1 MRRLLDEGLDE
12 LAAGA
17 HEGLPGRIVVG
28 MGVGASALL
37 ILPVPTV
44 AVWIGAFLFGEVWGW
59 FSTRAQYLFAKGRRM
74 APVTRLERL
83 NQFTDLVFC
92 TIVWFALGLLFWL
105 TGSVE
110 GVVCAITIWLSL
122 MAFGQT
128 YSFSS
133 PIGYL
138 VSGGLPGAGM
148 LLTAGLAPHP
158 PGVAMAP
165 IYALLAL
172 AVFFA
177 IAGVRETLAARK
189 RFREA
194 KGSLKASELDYRI
207 LADNGADVV
216 TRRSADGRRLYISP
230 SIERVLGINPDE
242 LMATASLSYIHPD
255 DLGRFQAGQVAI
267 AEGAPGQTVEYRCIH
282 KNGSIVWAET
292 SFSRVNDGTDDIVS
306 ISRDISV
313 RKQLELELMAAAEQA
328 EAAAAAK
335 ADFLANMTH
344 ELRTPLTAIIGF
356 SDVLRQ
362 KGELQGADARYVG
375 LIHDASAT
383 LLSVVNSVLDFS
395 KLEAGGFDP
404 EASPFCAQAMAR
416 SMSAL
421 VDDQARAKGLSFE
434 LKAEGADTLLL
445 GDAPRLGQVLLNFL
459 SNAIKF
465 TQSGGIEVRVNQS
478 GEGQT
483 RRLRVEVRDSGI
495 GIPEADVGL
504 VFGRFTQADAS
515 VSRRF
520 GGTGLG
526 LAIAKRVIEH
536 MGGAIGAESRP
547 GQGSTFWFELDL
559 PVAGAAAAPHDHV
572 MTAAETDDDAR
583 PPRLLVVEDN
593 PVNRELLGVLLGVT
607 GADVHMA
614 VNGVE
619 AIEMMQAMRYD
630 LVLMDVQMPVM
641 DGLTATARIR
651 AFADRDAAAT
661 PIVAMT
667 ANVLPEQV
675 ERCRA
680 AGMNDHIGKP
690 IDPARLFGAIAK
702 WAAPRDDDA
711 QDAPQDAA
719 QNATAAGRA
728 AG

>member
-17 HEGLPGRIVVG
+17 HEGLPIRVVVG
-28 MGVGASALL
+28 LGVCGAALL
-37 ILPVPTV
+37 LLSAPVV
-44 AVWIGAFLFGEVWGW
+44 ALWAATFLVGEAWGW
-59 FSTRAQYLFAKGRRM
+59 ISTRAQYLHAKGRG
-74 APVTRLERL
+74 APVTNLQRL
-83 NQFTDLVFC
+83 NQFADLVFC
-92 TIVWFALGLLFWL
+92 SAVWFALGFLFWT
-105 TGSVE
+105 TGRVE
-110 GVVCAITIWLSL
+110 GVICAVTIWLSL

-128 YSFSS
+128 YSFQS
-133 PIGYL
+133 PVGYL
-138 VSGGLPGAGM
+138 VSGGMPAAGM
-148 LLTAGLAPHP
+148 LATAVFAPHP
-158 PGVAMAP
+158 PGMQMAP

-177 IAGVRETLAARK
+177 VAGVNETLAARK
-189 RFREA
+189 RFRA
-194 KGSLKASELDYRI
+194 AQGSLRASEFDYRM

-216 TRRSADGRRLYISP
+216 SRRSADGRRLYISP
-230 SIERVLGINPDE
+230 SIERVLGITPEE
-242 LMATASLSYIHPD
+242 LLNDNAASYVHPD
-255 DLGRFQAGQVAI
+255 DMGVFRAALERLEAGDL
-267 AEGAPGQTVEYRCIH
+267 GQTVDYRCIH
-282 KNGSIVWAET
+282 RNGSIVWAET
-292 SFSRVNDGTDDIVS
+292 SFSRVTDGTDDIVS
-306 ISRDISV
+306 ISRDITQ
-313 RKQLELELMAAAEQA
+313 RKQLELELMESAIQA

-356 SDVLRQ
+356 SDVLRR
-362 KGELQGADARYVG
+362 KGELAGSDARYVG

-404 EASPFCAQAMAR
+404 DASPFRAQAMAR
-416 SMSAL
+416 SMTAL
-421 VDDQARAKGLSFE
+421 VDDQARAKGLTFD
-434 LKAEGADTLLL
+434 LKTDGADDLLL

-465 TQSGGIEVRVNQS
+465 TQSGGVEVRVSQS
-478 GEGQT
+478 GEGPI

-536 MGGAIGAESRP
+536 MGGAIGADSRP

-559 PVAGAAAAPHDHV
+559 PVAGAAAAPHEQV
-572 MTAAETDDDAR
+572 MTAAETDDDGR

-607 GADVHMA
+607 GADIHMA

-690 IDPARLFGAIAK
+690 IDPARLFGAIAR
-702 WAAPRDDDA
+702 WTAPRDDDEGHDLA
-711 QDAPQDAA
+711 KTD
-719 QNATAAGRA
+719 RA

>member
-12 LAAGA
+12 LAARA
-17 HEGLPGRIVVG
+17 HEGLPGRVVVG
-28 MGVGASALL
+28 VGVGASALL
-37 ILPVPTV
+37 LLPPATV
-44 AVWIGAFLFGEVWGW
+44 ALWMAAFIAGEGWGW
-59 FSTRAQYLFAKGRRM
+59 VSTRQQYLRAQGRRT
-74 APVTRLERL
+74 AAITTTERVQQVANL
-83 NQFTDLVFC
+83 IVC
-92 TIVWFALGLLFWL
+92 SGVWFVLGLLFWL
-105 TGSVE
+105 TGRVE

-128 YSFSS
+128 YSFQS
-133 PIGYL
+133 PTGYL

-148 LLTAGLAPHP
+148 LLTAWLAPHP
-158 PGVAMAP
+158 TGVSMPP

-177 IAGVRETLAARK
+177 IAGVKETLDVRN
-189 RFREA
+189 RFRAA
-194 KGSLKASELDYRI
+194 KGSLKASELDYRL

-216 TRRSADGRRLYISP
+216 TRRSADGKRLYISP
-230 SIERVLGINPDE
+230 SIERVLGISPEE
-242 LMATASLSYIHPD
+242 LSENRFDHIHPD
-255 DLGRFQAGQVAI
+255 DLPRFQASA
-267 AEGAPGQTVEYRCIH
+267 AAMLEGSRGQTVEYRCIH
-282 KNGSIVWAET
+282 RSGDIVWVET
-292 SFSRVNDGTDDIVS
+292 SFSRVSDGTGDMVTL
-306 ISRDISV
+306 SRDISQ
-313 RKQLELELMAAAEQA
+313 RKCLEQELMAAAERA

-356 SDVLRQ
+356 SDVLRR
-362 KGELQGADARYVG
+362 KGDLEGQDARYVG

-404 EASPFCAQAMAR
+404 DAAPFCAATMAR
-416 SMSAL
+416 SMTAL
-421 VDDQARAKGLSFE
+421 VEDQARTKALALSVTVE
-434 LKAEGADTLLL
+434 DVEERLL

-465 TQSGGIEVRVNQS
+465 THQGEVAVRVSQS
-478 GEGQT
+478 GEGAL
-483 RRLRVEVRDSGI
+483 RRLRIAVTDSGI
-495 GIPEADVGL
+495 GIPPQDVEL

-536 MGGAIGAESRP
+536 MGGVIGADSRP

-559 PVAGAAAAPHDHV
+559 PVAGQAHGSGAPSPT
-572 MTAAETDDDAR
+572 MAETAEDGR

-593 PVNRELLGVLLGVT
+593 PVNRELLSVLLGAI
-607 GADVHMA
+607 GADLHMA
-614 VNGVE
+614 TNGVE
-619 AIEMMQAMRYD
+619 AIEMMQAVRYD

-651 AFADRDAAAT
+651 AFADREAAAT

-675 ERCRA
+675 ERCLA

-690 IDPARLFGAIAK
+690 IEPAKLFGAIAR
-702 WAAPRDDDA
+702 WTAPLEEG
-711 QDAPQDAA
+711 
-719 QNATAAGRA
+719 ATEDTPHPASRRT
-728 AG
+728 

>member
-28 MGVGASALL
+28 LGVGGSALL
-37 ILPVPTV
+37 LLPPATV
-44 AVWIGAFLFGEVWGW
+44 AVWMGAFLIGEAWGW
-59 FSTRAQYLFAKGRRM
+59 FSTRAQYLRAKGRRA
-74 APVTRLERL
+74 APITGPERL
-83 NQFTDLVFC
+83 NQFSDLVFC
-92 TIVWFALGLLFWL
+92 SAVWFSLGLLFWL
-105 TGSVE
+105 TGRVE

-133 PIGYL
+133 PTGYL

-148 LLTAGLAPHP
+148 LLTAWLAPHP
-158 PGVAMAP
+158 RGIAMAP
-165 IYALLAL
+165 VYALLAL

-189 RFREA
+189 RFRAA

-230 SIERVLGINPDE
+230 SIERVLGISPEEISEGRLD
-242 LMATASLSYIHPD
+242 YIHPE
-255 DLGRFQAGQVAI
+255 DLHRFEAGLEALAQ
-267 AEGAPGQTVEYRCIH
+267 GARGHTVEYRCIH
-282 KNGSIVWAET
+282 KNGAIIWAET
-292 SFSRVNDGTDDIVS
+292 SFSRVNDGTNDIVS
-306 ISRDISV
+306 LSRDITQ
-313 RKQLELELMAAAEQA
+313 RKQLELELVAAAARA
-328 EAAAAAK
+328 ETAAAAK

-356 SDVLRQ
+356 SDVLRR
-362 KGELQGADARYVG
+362 KGDLAGQDARYVG

-395 KLEAGGFDP
+395 KLEAGGFEPD
-404 EASPFCAQAMAR
+404 ASPFCPEAMVR
-416 SMSAL
+416 SMTAL
-421 VDDQARAKGLSFE
+421 VEDQAHAKGLT
-434 LKAEGADTLLL
+434 LTVATEGVGAPLL

-465 TQSGGIEVRVNQS
+465 THQGGVDVRVIQT
-478 GEGQT
+478 GAEGAH
-483 RRLRVEVRDSGI
+483 RLRIEVRDSGI
-495 GIPEADVGL
+495 GIPADDVEL

-536 MGGAIGAESRP
+536 MGGTIGAQSQP
-547 GQGSTFWFELDL
+547 GQGSTFWYELEM
-559 PVAGAAAAPHDHV
+559 PAALAPAAP
-572 MTAAETDDDAR
+572 APRPSAGAETDDDGR

-593 PVNRELLGVLLGVT
+593 PVNRELLGVLLGAV
-607 GADVHMA
+607 GAQIDMA
-614 VNGVE
+614 TNGVE
-619 AIEMMQAMRYD
+619 AIEMMQAVRYD

-651 AFADRDAAAT
+651 AFADREAAAT

-675 ERCRA
+675 ERCLA

-690 IDPARLFGAIAK
+690 IEPARLFGAIAK
-702 WAAPRDDDA
+702 WT
-711 QDAPQDAA
+711 APQEADEDA
-719 QNATAAGRA
+719 RA